1 MAANFTNASGVG
13 EEEKS
18 SEDEKSSEFTWINTH
33 LRIYYL
39 LVIAIT
45 GIIGNFI
52 SMAVFLGTRLKNHS
66 SYYYLAF
73 MGASDTLF
81 LSFLCVQCLLNN
93 QGLQWLRIEF
103 LSSSA
108 GCKMINYVMST
119 CTNISVWL
127 TVAYTTER
135 CIAVQYPL
143 LRAQLC
149 TVGRAKMVTAIV
161 TISNTIANLY
171 VFPTVGRPPSFDNC
185 GYFEEYLQLIRVV
198 SVVDALVMMALPFV
212 LIVCM
217 NSMIVW
223 KLWKLSDVFDGS
235 TGTRHSPSKTC
246 DGTGETP
253 LSPIPL
259 QSSSQRYTFPQ
270 ITLVAENE
278 RIASRKLDRTASPS
292 SLWKPRAVVP
302 PHVDRSKY
310 EEIDCKTSWKV
321 DGKEKTVDLSPI
333 TKDGCRASHGDNHV
347 EDGQVQRNIES
358 RDTSVDSLAMM
369 NKVTQE
375 NEDFKGM
382 VVPFGG
388 GKESQS
394 GSKDLPGA
402 DHNGSP
408 REVTEDP
415 KKHELSSN
423 LNLEGG
429 DSGEKREGGGKNDKS
444 EKVFIDV
451 NIRVIID
458 NGHNTSDRG
467 TGSSERE
474 TFANSRYAKDTSDNV
489 VEKDGEQDVGI
500 DAMPTRID
508 NNAKRISSVD
518 VQNNDLRRKEGN
530 TKIGVDLHKPRGLGT
545 IVEQKMRQDKRAVT
559 CVRRKDTSGAKE
571 NITKMLLVV
580 STMFVALQLPRVV
593 FLGRYFSHYSI
604 RS

>member
-1 MAANFTNASGVG
+1 MSPQQPGPAVA
-13 EEEKS
+13 
-18 SEDEKSSEFTWINTH
+18 EDRVPELLGRMQNDQ
-33 LRIYYL
+33 LRHVNL
-39 LVIAIT
+39 
-45 GIIGNFI
+45 
-52 SMAVFLGTRLKNHS
+52 HQH
-66 SYYYLAF
+66 
-73 MGASDTLF
+73 
-81 LSFLCVQCLLNN
+81 QCL
-93 QGLQWLRIEF
+93 
-103 LSSSA
+103 
-108 GCKMINYVMST
+108 
-119 CTNISVWL
+119 
-127 TVAYTTER
+127 
-135 CIAVQYPL
+135 
-143 LRAQLC
+143 
-149 TVGRAKMVTAIV
+149 
-161 TISNTIANLY
+161 
-171 VFPTVGRPPSFDNC
+171 FDNC

-580 STMFVALQLPRVV
+580 STMFVALQLPSFSLRLDAMWTGRTSPLIREVQRILNDLYYSHIFINFLIYSACGSNFRQCLRQMILSGFLRITRGQRQRRIRNVV
-593 FLGRYFSHYSI
+593 HL
-604 RS
+604 